1 MEVLEKVEKSC
12 WLDLLQGEDD
22 VAEAVGKAVSGGVD
36 CVEGED
42 VDAMIKE
49 WAD

>member
-22 VAEAVGKAVSGGVD
+22 VAEAVERCVKEGVD

-42 VDAMIKE
+42 IDAMVKE
-49 WAD
+49 SAS